1 MTIDNTA
8 PIHEL
13 DRLLDGTLGVYDNVP
28 GVAWAPTLRRL
39 SRLDDDLVPREDVL
53 REIRRRVLTEAG
65 QAIVETTPV
74 TAAPAP
80 LARFVTAVPLAR
92 ARSRRRDERSALAPA
107 AAAVL
112 LLAIGSVWL
121 GSGAGSVAPVA
132 DPSVALNDAAPI
144 SRPDHP
150 GAAPAETE
158 AEPVAGFSAD
168 AVAGTGARR
177 DVRAIA
183 AADVALASLGGL
195 GSADLVGLLALGA
208 DVGQR
213 EYQER
218 RQEVL
223 READASWTAFLE
235 ERRWRELL
243 PVPPSD
249 TAGRPWSS
257 EKGAG

>member
-13 DRLLDGTLGVYDNVP
+13 DRLLDGTLAVYDSTP
-28 GVAWAPTLRRL
+28 GAAWTPTLQRL
-39 SRLDDDLVPREDVL
+39 SRLDDDLAPREDVL
-53 REIRRRVLTEAG
+53 RQIRRRVLTEVG
-65 QAIVETTPV
+65 QASAETDPV
-74 TAAPAP
+74 NAVPAP
-80 LARFVTAVPLAR
+80 PAPIVTAVPLAR
-92 ARSRRRDERSALAPA
+92 VRSRRRDERWVLAPA

-121 GSGAGSVAPVA
+121 GRGVGSDPLAA

-144 SRPDHP
+144 SRPVRA
-150 GAAPAETE
+150 GAASAETE
-158 AEPVAGFSAD
+158 AVPEAGFSAD
-168 AVAGTGARR
+168 ADAWTGAPG
-177 DVRAIA
+177 DVTGIS
-183 AADVALASLGGL
+183 AADVARASVGGF

-223 READASWTAFLE
+223 VEADASWTSFVE

-243 PVPPSD
+243 PAPPPD
-249 TAGRPWSS
+249 AAGRPWSS